1 MKSLSLFSGIG
12 GIELALSQI
21 GIEPV
26 AFCDLEKYCQQIL
39 GRRWPEVPVFGDVKE
54 LDIAQLEASGVPV
67 DDIKIITGGYPCQS
81 HSVAGKRKGRD
92 DERHLWPEMFR
103 LIQSISPDYI
113 IGENVEG
120 LLSSSEG
127 TVFGDVLRD
136 MSSLGYR
143 VGWCCYPASDIGCA
157 HERYRV
163 FSFGLRET
171 HSGWM
176 PDKTVVMDAVMAW
189 LAYAKWPALPGYKQ
203 RVYEP
208 PRVIFEDTDK
218 DRSKRV
224 KAIGNAVSP
233 MQIFPIAL
241 ALMCR
246 GDIEY
251 IDFSG
256 VEQDWLE
263 ACVNVRMFDKKLA
276 VLEECF
282 RLVRTVIEQPIGK
295 TFAHLDNNVWH
306 TGPKPFVG
314 KPGQQVSKWKKWG
327 YVSHGTTCID
337 YKHNFNTTTL
347 RAQFPPY
354 LGDRHHGSEQWRDMD
369 DALWRTPTSECGV
382 KITSLMDKEGNP
394 PSKLGVTTYRRNKD
408 GTVAVQSVTLNQQ
421 VAMCHEWESALWA
434 TPQANTTAGE
444 LPEHLVNSKG
454 EEPKPGEKMYRRD
467 SGRMV
472 QTALTTQVKMWPG
485 ESDVAP
491 DCPISILW
499 PRPSTHNSSEVTDCV
514 YSPNKTSDTIERT
527 ARSASGKRA
536 MMNPDWEEVLMG
548 FPVGWT
554 KSNL

>member
-26 AFCDLEKYCQQIL
+26 AFCDWEKYCQQIL

-485 ESDVAP
+485 ESEVP
-491 DCPISILW
+491 PCHPVSILW
-499 PRPSTHNSSEVTDCV
+499 PRPSTHDSSCITECV
-514 YSPNKTSDTIERT
+514 FSPSKSGLTIERD
-527 ARSASGKRA
+527 AVSADGKRS
-536 MMNPDWEEVLMG
+536 MMNPDWEELLMG
-548 FPVGWT
+548 FPIGWT
-554 KSNL
+554 KAKL